1 MSNPPLLSVT
11 GLHKSYGAFAVLHD
25 VSFDLRKGEKLAII
39 GPSGSGK
46 STCLRSINYLEPPT
60 AGEIRL
66 SGERVGRTRN
76 GKAMSA
82 RELAPQRARIGMVF
96 QHFHLWPHLTV
107 RENVALQPHKVQG
120 LSRAD
125 ANDLADAMLT
135 RVHLAN
141 KANALPG
148 QLSGGQQQ
156 RVAIA
161 RALAQRPQL
170 ILFDEP
176 TSALDPELVGEVL
189 AVIREIAEQGSAMV
203 LVTHEIAF
211 ARYVADR
218 IIFMDGGRIVEQ
230 GPPAQLLDDPREPRL
245 RRFLSLV
252 GSPTVLQ

>member
-11 GLHKSYGAFAVLHD
+11 GLRKSYGALSVLDD
-25 VSFDLRKGEKLAII
+25 VSFDLRQGEKLAII

-46 STCLRSINYLEPPT
+46 STCLRAINYLELPT

-66 SGERVGRTRN
+66 DGERLGRTAN
-76 GKAMSA
+76 GRSMSA

-96 QHFHLWPHLTV
+96 QHLHLWPHLTV
-107 RENVALQPHKVQG
+107 RENVALQPSKVQG
-120 LSRAD
+120 LSRAE
-125 ANDLADAMLT
+125 ANELAEAMLA
-135 RVHLAN
+135 RVHLRA
-141 KANALPG
+141 KADALPG

-189 AVIREIAEQGSAMV
+189 AVIREIAGQGSAMV

-211 ARYVADR
+211 ARNVADR
-218 IIFMDGGRIVEQ
+218 IIFMDGGRIVEE
-230 GPPAQLLDDPREPRL
+230 GHPAQLLDAPREPRL
-245 RRFLSLV
+245 RQFLSLV
-252 GSPTVLQ
+252 APSAGAQ